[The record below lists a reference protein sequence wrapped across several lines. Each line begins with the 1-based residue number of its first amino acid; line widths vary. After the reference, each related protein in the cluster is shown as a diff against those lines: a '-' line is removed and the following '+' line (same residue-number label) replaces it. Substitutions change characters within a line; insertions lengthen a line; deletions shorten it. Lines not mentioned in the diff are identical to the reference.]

1 MTPELTDDEGFEY
14 QAQQGHFLVWVL
26 KPLWNSKWALMKAM
40 IWQFVKNIIDD
51 FFSLSLNGSEMIM
64 MADF

>member
-26 KPLWNSKWALMKAM
+26 MPLWNSKWALMKAM

-51 FFSLSLNGSEMIM
+51 FFLCL
-64 MADF
+64 